1 MTSLYDNTY
10 LPFNQLG
17 QKRSTETLRLVL
29 EAAMLVFAIFIPIY
43 VRNNMAEGLTYGWWA
58 HARFYEKTPILFEKD
73 WKDDNLPA
81 TVEVIKAQCDNL
93 QHPACMEPIVKTNMI
108 DVRNSLL
115 NNPLPFKYTERYA
128 LSIGVP
134 LVVWFGTSL
143 IASIMNQF
151 YQPKLFHNVNAETN
165 DAHNFWRW
173 APIAYLPMV
182 LVGVLYVVLSN
193 SFVTTDEYNAWE
205 NFGAAWTGILFSLLP
220 LVWMIAFQWQTFEKI
235 GLAYWT
241 KGGENV
247 GKENAQKEFYNQ
259 KTSESA
265 VAQTRNNFVFYTHL
279 LVAAP
284 SIGYLLCLS
293 QDWLDTHVLW
303 NTIFLLS
310 ALFALDGFSAQ
321 IAVFWAHLS
330 QNPLV
335 DTSESKNNQTIYYPE
350 QDQHLGYYNYRMDGS
365 MHKAFGIIRLFC
377 WISEAVIILL
387 FFTLRHPIST
397 ENLAL
402 HQGIFV
408 VVLVGLGFQFLLP
421 DLVRE
426 FTDIVSFNAVGSRR
440 WGDFFF
446 RAAATLYFWQM
457 LTRTD

>member
-1 MTSLYDNTY
+1 
-10 LPFNQLG
+10 
-17 QKRSTETLRLVL
+17 
-29 EAAMLVFAIFIPIY
+29 MLVFAIFIPIY

-58 HARFYEKTPILFEKD
+58 RAMFYEKTPILFNKNWEA
-73 WKDDNLPA
+73 DNRDA
-81 TVEVIKAQCDNL
+81 FVNEIKAQCGNL
-93 QHPACMEPIVKTNMI
+93 QHPACTEPIVKTDMI

-134 LVVWFGTSL
+134 LAVWFGTSL

-151 YQPKLFHNVNAETN
+151 YQPKLFHETGTQGTQE
-165 DAHNFWRW
+165 DESYTLGLWKW
-173 APIAYLPMV
+173 APVFYLPMV
-182 LVGVLYVVLSN
+182 LVGILYVVISN
-193 SFVTTDEYNAWE
+193 SFVTTDEYNAWYH
-205 NFGAAWTGILFSLLP
+205 FGAAWMGILFSLLP
-220 LVWMIAFQWQTFEKI
+220 LFWMIAFQWKTFTQI
-235 GLAYWT
+235 GVAYWAGNEGI
-241 KGGENV
+241 KGN
-247 GKENAQKEFYNQ
+247 KDAQDNMYNQ
-259 KTSESA
+259 VTSTSA
-265 VAQTRNNFVFYTHL
+265 EAQTRNNFVFYTHL

-330 QNPLV
+330 QK
-335 DTSESKNNQTIYYPE
+335 SEVTMIIPNKYAITTKENILNI
-350 QDQHLGYYNYRMDGS
+350 
-365 MHKAFGIIRLFC
+365 HKDFGIIRLFC

-426 FTDIVSFNAVGSRR
+426 FTDLVSFNAVGSRR

-446 RAAATLYFWQM
+446 RAAATIYFWVM
-457 LTRTD
+457 LTRVN

>member
-1 MTSLYDNTY
+1 MTSVYQNTY

-17 QKRSTETLRLVL
+17 QKRSTESLRLIL

-43 VRNNMAEGLTYGWWA
+43 VRNNMTEGLTYGWWA
-58 HARFYEKTPILFEKD
+58 RARFYEKTPILFNKD
-73 WKDDNLPA
+73 WKPEDRDA
-81 TVEVIKAQCDNL
+81 TVNVIKAQCDNL

-134 LVVWFGTSL
+134 LAVWFGTSL

-151 YQPKLFHNVNAETN
+151 YQPKLFHDVGEKSRDN
-165 DAHNFWRW
+165 AHNFWRW

-220 LVWMIAFQWQTFEKI
+220 LVWMIAFQWQTFVKI
-235 GLAYWT
+235 GLAYWA
-241 KGGENV
+241 KGEKNSGE
-247 GKENAQKEFYNQ
+247 ENAQQDFYNQ
-259 KTSESA
+259 KTSKSA

-321 IAVFWAHLS
+321 VAVFWAHLS
-330 QNPLV
+330 QNPTAPL
-335 DTSESKNNQTIYYPE
+335 
-350 QDQHLGYYNYRMDGS
+350 LGPLTEKQMNKGLTLEDEKHNDI
-365 MHKAFGIIRLFC
+365 HKAFGIIRLFC

-387 FFTLRHPIST
+387 FFTLRHPVSM

-402 HQGIFV
+402 HKGIFV

-426 FTDIVSFNAVGSRR
+426 FTDLVSFNAVGSRR

-446 RAAATLYFWQM
+446 RAAATIYFWVM
-457 LTRTD
+457 LTRVN

>member
-1 MTSLYDNTY
+1 MDSLYQNAY

-17 QKRSTETLRLVL
+17 QKRSTESLRLIL

-58 HARFYEKTPILFEKD
+58 RARFYEKTPILFNKD
-73 WKDDNLPA
+73 WKPEDRDA
-81 TVEVIKAQCDNL
+81 TVNVIKAQCDNL
-93 QHPACMEPIVKTNMI
+93 QHPACMEPILKTNMI

-134 LVVWFGTSL
+134 LAVWFGTSL

-151 YQPKLFHNVNAETN
+151 YQPKLFHDVGEGPD

-220 LVWMIAFQWQTFEKI
+220 LVWMIAFQWQTFVKI
-235 GLAYWT
+235 GLAYWA
-241 KGGENV
+241 KEDPNV
-247 GKENAQKEFYNQ
+247 GQENAQQDFYN
-259 KTSESA
+259 KTTSKSA

-321 IAVFWAHLS
+321 IAVLWAHLS
-330 QNPLV
+330 QELDKKYIPAKTPNAV
-335 DTSESKNNQTIYYPE
+335 
-350 QDQHLGYYNYRMDGS
+350 GAYRPILRNGQSIDS
-365 MHKAFGIIRLFC
+365 IHKDFGIIRLFC

-426 FTDIVSFNAVGSRR
+426 FTDLVSFNAVGSRR

-446 RAAATLYFWQM
+446 RAAATIYFWVM
-457 LTRTD
+457 LTRVD